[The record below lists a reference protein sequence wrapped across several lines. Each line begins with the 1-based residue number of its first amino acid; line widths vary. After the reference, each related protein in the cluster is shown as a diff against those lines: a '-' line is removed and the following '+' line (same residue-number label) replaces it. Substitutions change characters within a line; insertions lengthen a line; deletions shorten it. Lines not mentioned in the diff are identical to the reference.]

1 MQTAGYAIMYEEL
14 LGIPV
19 PQTVI
24 IMVSEDDEMVFVEK
38 RDNYAKQLISL
49 VKEYRLING

>member
-14 LGIPV
+14 LDIPV